1 MPADTGSRRCPAR
14 CPGELER
21 ESGRALAGRG
31 GAVPGQYDAAVS
43 AMPVSL
49 HAELVSLDPATLEEV
64 GRVPL
69 TEPGALPG
77 IVAEARVAQQLWARQ
92 PFEARSRVLRRVAHL
107 LLEDG
112 DAVGRTIVAETGKPL
127 VEAYSSELFVCLDAL
142 AWLVANLGKVLGRER
157 LPMRQAYLPHKRAWL
172 SYEPMGVIGVISA
185 WNFPLGV
192 PLTQASAAVAA
203 GNAVVLKPS
212 ELTPL
217 TGRLIEELFDRAG
230 APAGLVRV
238 VQGTGETVGEGL
250 VRQPGIDKLVFTGS
264 SEAGRVVAGHAAD
277 RLCPITLELGGK
289 DPMLVLD
296 DADLDRAIDGALWGA
311 FANCGQVCSGIE
323 RIYVART
330 LYEPFVTGLGARAR
344 SLRIGRGDEPGTDLG
359 PLVTE
364 RQRARV
370 EAFVAD
376 AVEHGAEIVTGGAR
390 PAIGLPGWFHEPT
403 VLAGEPSSARLSHE
417 EVFGPVVTVV
427 SIDDEEDGIRLANDS
442 RYGLGASVWTCDR
455 DRARRV
461 ARRIE
466 AGSVW
471 VNDHAYSYGTC
482 RAPWGGRKHSGYGRT
497 HSKHGLYDISHVKY
511 TDADSGRLTPPWWYP
526 YSDMVVDGFRGALG
540 ALYGDGVAARASAVR
555 RHRSGLLE
563 LGRRTMRR

>member
-1 MPADTGSRRCPAR
+1 MP
-14 CPGELER
+14 L
-21 ESGRALAGRG
+21 
-31 GAVPGQYDAAVS
+31 
-43 AMPVSL
+43 SL
-49 HAELVSLDPATLEEV
+49 DAELVSVNPATLEEA

-69 TEPGALPG
+69 TEPGALPE
-77 IVAEARVAQQLWARQ
+77 IVAQARVAQHLWARQ
-92 PFEARSRVLRRVAHL
+92 PLEARARMLRRIAQL

-112 DAVGRTIVAETGKPL
+112 DEVARTIVAETGKPL
-127 VEAYSSELFVCLDAL
+127 VEAYTSELFVALDTLKWL
-142 AWLVANLGKVLGRER
+142 AANLGKVLRRER
-157 LPMRQAYLPHKRAWL
+157 LPLRQAYLPHKRAWL
-172 SYEPMGVIGVISA
+172 SYEPMGVVGIITA

-192 PLTQASAAVAA
+192 PLTQAATAVAA

-217 TGRLIEELFDRAG
+217 TGRLIEQLFGRAG
-230 APAGLVRV
+230 VPAGLVRV
-238 VQGTGETVGEGL
+238 VQGTGETVGAGL
-250 VRQPGIDKLVFTGS
+250 VRQVGIDKVVFTGS
-264 SEAGRVVAGHAAD
+264 PEAGRVVARHAAD

-296 DADLDRAIDGALWGA
+296 DADLDRAIEGALWGS

-330 LYEPFVTGLGARAR
+330 LYEPFVVGLGDRAR
-344 SLRIGRGDEPGTDLG
+344 TLRIGRGDEPGTDLG

-370 EAFVAD
+370 EAVVAD
-376 AVEHGAEIVTGGAR
+376 AVEHGAEVVSGGAR

-403 VLAGEPSSARLSHE
+403 VLAGEPPGARLSRE
-417 EVFGPVVTVV
+417 EVFGPVVAVV
-427 SIDDEEDGIRLANDS
+427 SIDDDEDGIRRANDS
-442 RYGLGASVWTCDR
+442 RYGLGASVWTSDP

-461 ARRIE
+461 AGRIE

-482 RAPWGGRKHSGYGRT
+482 RAPWGGRKDSGYGRT
-497 HSKHGLYDISHVKY
+497 HSKHGLYGLSQAKY

-526 YSDMVVDGFRGALG
+526 YSDMVIDGFSGALG
-540 ALYGDGVAARASAVR
+540 VLYGDGVAARASALR
-555 RHRSGLLE
+555 RHRGGLLE
-563 LGRRTMRR
+563 LGRRTVRR